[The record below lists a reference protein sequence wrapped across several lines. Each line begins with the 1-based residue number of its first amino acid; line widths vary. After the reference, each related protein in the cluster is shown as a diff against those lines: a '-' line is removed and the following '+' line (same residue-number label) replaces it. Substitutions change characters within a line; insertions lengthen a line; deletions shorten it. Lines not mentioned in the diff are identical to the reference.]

1 MDSCGKAAMTRII
14 TSIIVIATLGGCG
27 GSRDAKSGSPA
38 DPVAKLAASDAPV
51 LAMSRVAG
59 VRVASMPLG
68 SDGQL
73 FIKVDAVWAC
83 DGATCVREDAALTC
97 EACLDKGCDCAK
109 PLCASACLPYDRYAA
124 ALTPGLASSPAS
136 GEVPAPGAEPAE
148 PIPPFG
154 VIAVDRTTVLSLPI
168 AEGKHVFLQAGGT
181 WACTG
186 ESCTALSPY
195 RAGCD
200 CRLTACKPVC
210 RPQASTAELAAA
222 LPRLG
227 EVDPPL

>member
-1 MDSCGKAAMTRII
+1 MRRII
-14 TSIIVIATLGGCG
+14 TSIIVIATLWGCG
-27 GSRDAKSGSPA
+27 GSGAKSVPPA

-59 VRVASMPLG
+59 VRMASMPLG
-68 SDGQL
+68 ADRQL

-83 DGATCVREDAALTC
+83 DGTTCEREDAALTC
-97 EACLDKGCDCAK
+97 EACLSKGCDCAK
-109 PLCASACLPYDRYAA
+109 PLCAPVCLPYDRYAA
-124 ALTPGLASSPAS
+124 ALTPALASSPA
-136 GEVPAPGAEPAE
+136 GDTVPTLGPEPAE
-148 PIPPFG
+148 PIPSFG

-168 AEGKHVFLQAGGT
+168 AEGKHVFLQAGGA

-186 ESCTALSPY
+186 AGCTALSPY
-195 RAGCD
+195 EAGCD

-210 RPQASTAELAAA
+210 RPQAFTADLATA

-227 EVDPPL
+227 EVDPTLSP